1 MLDMLFT
8 ISTLYSMNKLRF
20 TLSDFADNFI
30 LRNNLPNVSGS
41 ATKIPIY
48 RFYIDQ
54 ISKIQQRKLRT
65 IKYRI

>member
-1 MLDMLFT
+1 
-8 ISTLYSMNKLRF
+8 MNKLRF
-20 TLSDFADNFI
+20 TLSGFADNLI
-30 LRNNLPNVSGS
+30 LGNNLLNVSGS
-41 ATKIPIY
+41 ATKIPKY

>member
-1 MLDMLFT
+1 
-8 ISTLYSMNKLRF
+8 MNKLRF